1 MADPESPDTLKRRRY
16 TEIRMRQKRRAG
28 ITLVELLAAGMA
40 VLVAACV
47 FVPVLTA
54 GGRRARIEDCS
65 SRLKTL
71 YQAAASLPGE
81 APAGRAYWTRLAPEK
96 VAPGTLRCPLA
107 DLHPLPDSD
116 YLGPAK
122 PEGKLEG
129 DLPLGCDVPSNH
141 SPDGNQ
147 GGNVIL
153 RSGQVVTD
161 HTLLWRAATHGDC
174 KP

>member
-1 MADPESPDTLKRRRY
+1 
-16 TEIRMRQKRRAG
+16 MRHERRAG
-28 ITLVELLAAGMA
+28 ITLVELLAAGMV
-40 VLVAACV
+40 VLVAACI

-54 GGRRARIEDCS
+54 GSRRARIEDCA
-65 SRLKTL
+65 SRLKLL

-81 APAGRAYWTRLAPEK
+81 APAGRAYWTRLSPSK
-96 VAPGTLRCPLA
+96 VAPESLRCPLA
-107 DLHPLPDSD
+107 DEHPLPDSD

-122 PEGKLEG
+122 AEGKLEG

-141 SPDGNQ
+141 SPEGIQ

-153 RSGQVVTD
+153 RSGRVVTD
-161 HTLLWRAATHGDC
+161 HTNLWRAAVHGDC